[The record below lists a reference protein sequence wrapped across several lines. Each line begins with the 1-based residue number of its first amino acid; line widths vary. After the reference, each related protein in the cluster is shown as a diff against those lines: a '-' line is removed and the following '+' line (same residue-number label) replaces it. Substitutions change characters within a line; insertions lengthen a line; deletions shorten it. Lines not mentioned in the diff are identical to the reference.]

1 MNSVFLQ
8 QQQQRLEEL
17 IKRIPASQRSIYND
31 RIRQLRSSIATKEDQ
46 IKHPQQIKKIK
57 KTLQSE
63 DKDLNKHV
71 NSRGAHLYTNI
82 NKFAKPNIDSVS
94 KGVSDKAV
102 LTRASTIFKRTGK
115 VNTEAYLKAHGLDGY
130 EILPESSDTALVVRA
145 PSGKVKISF
154 RGTLVPKGVGEIG
167 ASARDVSLDFG
178 YFSSTEAR
186 HPDYKREDALVRDVT
201 GKYNVDELL
210 GYSLGGAKAHSYG
223 EKYNIDTTS
232 FNPLVG
238 QTFINSGESSVK
250 HAVYRTTEDLPS
262 SGTALI
268 DRENVDVNSIYP
280 LKNYS
285 TNPKRTHDLE
295 NFISSADRVKESNI
309 KRLTDLSVSKGQRIS
324 EYGLLDDM
332 VDSKGT
338 FADWLH
344 KYNRGSNGTDTGRD
358 GKLLPGT
365 RVSDKTVHGKLWE
378 KTGRGFTP
386 EEQKIFDDGTM
397 PEQDHTLSDSEID
410 AYVHNDDAGRKEIYD
425 SSFDSL
431 NAVNQDLDQAI
442 QSPVEARQGGI
453 DRSAS
458 LLTGILAGEA
468 AGQGVGAVEKLTGR
482 KLTDTQRAGVV
493 GGLGAVGS
501 EVGIAGLSGVAAS
514 SLAPAF
520 AIGGGAGIA
529 AQQTEKVASRFGA
542 SPLEAQVSGGLSGGL
557 AGAVGAGA
565 VAGLPLD
572 FETAG
577 AASLVG
583 GALSGLSYGL
593 HQLGVS
599 L

>member
-8 QQQQRLEEL
+8 RQQQRLNDL

-31 RIRQLRSSIATKEDQ
+31 RIRSLQSSITAKETQ
-46 IKHPQQIKKIK
+46 VRHPEQIKKIK

-82 NKFAKPNIDSVS
+82 NKFAKPNTESIS

-115 VNTEAYLKAHGLDGY
+115 ANTEAYLKAHGLDGY
-130 EILPESSDTALVVRA
+130 EILPESSDTALVLRA

-178 YFSSTEAR
+178 YFTSTEGR
-186 HPDYKREDALVRDVT
+186 HPDYKRDDALVRDVT
-201 GKYNVDELL
+201 GKYDVDEMI
-210 GYSLGGAKAHSYG
+210 GFSLGGAKAHSFG

-250 HAVYRTTEDLPS
+250 HDIYRTTEDLPS

-268 DRENVDVNSIYP
+268 DRENIDVNSVYP
-280 LKNYS
+280 LKSYS

-295 NFISSADRVKESNI
+295 NFISSGNRVKESNI
-309 KRLTDLSVSKGQRIS
+309 KRLSDLSLSKGQRIS

-332 VDSKGT
+332 IDSKGT

-365 RVSDKTVHGKLWE
+365 RVSDKTVHGKLW
-378 KTGRGFTP
+378 KRLRGSDFTP
-386 EEQKIFDDGTM
+386 EEQ
-397 PEQDHTLSDSEID
+397 QDI
-410 AYVHNDDAGRKEIYD
+410 
-425 SSFDSL
+425 
-431 NAVNQDLDQAI
+431 
-442 QSPVEARQGGI
+442 
-453 DRSAS
+453 
-458 LLTGILAGEA
+458 
-468 AGQGVGAVEKLTGR
+468 
-482 KLTDTQRAGVV
+482 
-493 GGLGAVGS
+493 
-501 EVGIAGLSGVAAS
+501 
-514 SLAPAF
+514 
-520 AIGGGAGIA
+520 
-529 AQQTEKVASRFGA
+529 
-542 SPLEAQVSGGLSGGL
+542 
-557 AGAVGAGA
+557 
-565 VAGLPLD
+565 
-572 FETAG
+572 
-577 AASLVG
+577 
-583 GALSGLSYGL
+583 
-593 HQLGVS
+593 
-599 L
+599 